1 MKAPQ
6 HIEKE
11 YDKFKAM
18 GFDTHIVYNLHNR
31 NFYVSIFPLSL
42 LKVDLFTKIV
52 K

>member
-18 GFDTHIVYNLHNR
+18 GYDTHIVYNSHNH

>member
-6 HIEKE
+6 HIESE
-11 YDKFKAM
+11 YEKFKAM
-18 GFDTHIVYNLHNR
+18 GFNTHIVYNFHNH

-42 LKVDLFTKIV
+42 LKEDLFTKIV